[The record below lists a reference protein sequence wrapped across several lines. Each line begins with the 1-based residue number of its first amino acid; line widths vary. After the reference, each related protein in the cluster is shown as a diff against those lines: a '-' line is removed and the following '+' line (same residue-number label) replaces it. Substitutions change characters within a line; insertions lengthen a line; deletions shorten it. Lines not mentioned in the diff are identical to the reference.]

1 MATYRYEAV
10 DSGGRRRRGVVEADT
25 ARKARREVAATGL
38 TLTALTEGASRS
50 TRARGPRPPKPKD
63 VVATTRQLGTLI
75 EAGMPVEEA
84 LGAVATQEDGSAV
97 AGTLSAVRTRVIEG
111 WRLADALAEHPK
123 AFSPLYVGIV
133 SAGEASST
141 LGTVLGR
148 LADMMER
155 NRAIMSKAVS
165 SMIYPLVIVVVALI
179 VVWAMMRWVVPK
191 MVEQYADMGVDLP
204 LLTRMVIGAS
214 DAARWLGPLLA
225 VSVVGGIAALIY
237 LRRRPGPRRRIDRAF
252 LRLPLAGA
260 LVRELDAAR
269 FARTLAT
276 LFASGTPL
284 LDALGGARRTVVN
297 AHIREELGQTQ
308 TWVREGASLSNALR
322 RAGVFPPMM
331 ASMVSAGERAGQLPQ
346 MLEKTA
352 DQMEAGFEQATTLA
366 LRLLE
371 PAVIV
376 ILGAVVLVILLAIMM
391 PILQLN
397 TLAIGG

>member
-10 DSGGRRRRGVVEADT
+10 DAVGRKRRGVVEADT
-25 ARKARREVAATGL
+25 ARKARREVAGTGL
-38 TLTALTEGASRS
+38 TLTSLTEGAARGA
-50 TRARGPRPPKPKD
+50 RARGPKPPKPKD
-63 VVATTRQLGTLI
+63 VVAATRQLGTLI

-84 LGAVATQEDGSAV
+84 LGAVATQEDGTPV
-97 AGTLSAVRTRVIEG
+97 AATLSAVRTRVVEG

-165 SMIYPLVIVVVALI
+165 AMIYPAVIVVVALI

-191 MVEQYADMGVDLP
+191 MVDQYADMGVDLP

-214 DAARWLGPLLA
+214 DATRWAGPLLA
-225 VSVVGGIAALIY
+225 VALVGGTVALVT
-237 LRRRPGPRRRIDRAF
+237 LRRRPGPRRRIDGAV
-252 LRLPLAGA
+252 LRLPVAGS

-297 AHIREELGQTQ
+297 AHIREALGQTE
-308 TWVREGASLSNALR
+308 TRVREGASLSNALR
-322 RAGVFPPMM
+322 RAEVFPPMM

>member
-1 MATYRYEAV
+1 MATFRYEAV
-10 DSGGRRRRGVVEADT
+10 DAGGRKRRGVVEADS
-25 ARKARREVAATGL
+25 ARKARREVAGTGL
-38 TLTALTEGASRS
+38 TLVSLTEGA
-50 TRARGPRPPKPKD
+50 ARGARSRGAKSPKPKD
-63 VVATTRQLGTLI
+63 VIAATRQLGTLI

-84 LGAVATQEDGSAV
+84 LGAVAAQEDGTPTARV
-97 AGTLSAVRTRVIEG
+97 LSEVRARVVEG

-123 AFSPLYVGIV
+123 AFSGLYVGIV
-133 SAGEASST
+133 AAGETSST

-155 NRAIMSKAVS
+155 NRAIMSKAVGA
-165 SMIYPLVIVVVALI
+165 MIYPAVIVVVAL
-179 VVWAMMRWVVPK
+179 VVVYAMMRWVVPK
-191 MVEQYADMGVDLP
+191 MVEQYADMGIDLP
-204 LLTRMVIGAS
+204 WITRAVIAAS
-214 DAARWLGPLLA
+214 DASAIAGPLLA
-225 VSVVGGIAALIY
+225 LGLLGGIGAVIA
-237 LRRRPGPRRRIDRAF
+237 LRRQPGPRRRIDRAF
-252 LRLPLAGA
+252 LRVPLAGP
-260 LVRELDAAR
+260 LVRDLDAAR

-297 AHIREELGQTQ
+297 AHIQNELGGMMTK
-308 TWVREGASLSNALR
+308 VREGGSLSAALR
-322 RAGVFPPMM
+322 RAAVFPPMM

-352 DQMEAGFEQATTLA
+352 DQMESGFEQATTLA

-376 ILGAVVLVILLAIMM
+376 LLGAVVLVILLAIML
-391 PILQLN
+391 PILNLN